1 MAVTQALQD
10 RALVAT
16 DDKQFD
22 VTPAGVEWFN
32 SMGLDMA
39 GLKPTPGAVSPGN
52 ASTRPSGGGISPG
65 RWASRS

>member
-10 RALVAT
+10 RALVIAT

-39 GLKPTPGAVSPGN
+39 GLKPTRRG
-52 ASTRPSGGGISPG
+52 TRPAMP
-65 RWASRS
+65 